1 MIIFINFDGNY
12 FPDSEVY
19 PTYGT
24 KHYNEDKRI
33 NQLAA
38 RLYMEA
44 EYGKTAAQ
52 NGVPAEYN
60 NFSLDDFQLENESQK
75 NAARVVMGFIRDSK
89 ACSQKNRG
97 KGERNTFYGLHPKG
111 LFIYGNIGTGK
122 TMLSCIVC
130 NIFSYEGIP
139 SIFKNWG
146 GISQEYLATMKKDGE
161 GSDKTGLD
169 ISSKYKTIP
178 ILVIDDLG
186 KFKMS
191 SYQVSILFDIIDYR
205 ITNGLLTIV
214 TANYNL
220 EDLRGQLTPS
230 SGRYDVTLP
239 DAIISRLTGNLLPIE
254 LEGEDWRRTH
264 PPVLGEYRH

>member
-1 MIIFINFDGNY
+1 MIIFTDIKGNY
-12 FPDSEVY
+12 SHDSEVY
-19 PTYGT
+19 STFGT
-24 KHYNEDKRI
+24 KHYKEDKRV

-38 RLYMEA
+38 CLYMEA
-44 EYGKTAAQ
+44 EYGKTAEK
-52 NGVPAEYN
+52 NGVPNEYKKY
-60 NFSLDDFQLENESQK
+60 SLDDFQLENESQK
-75 NAARVVMGFIRDSK
+75 NAARAAMRFIMDSK

-97 KGERNTFYGLHPKG
+97 KGERNTFHGLHSKG

-130 NIFSYEGIP
+130 NILSYEGIP
-139 SIFKNWG
+139 SVFKNWG

-191 SYQVSILFDIIDYR
+191 AYQISILFDIIDYR

-230 SGRYDVTLP
+230 SGQYDVTLP
-239 DAIISRLTGNLLPIE
+239 NAIISRLTGNLLPIE

-264 PPVLGEYRH
+264 PAYY